1 MIQELYRPAEVQAIL
16 KIKHSTFWRL
26 VKDGKIETRK
36 LGRATVIPAD
46 SIKQFIEGLPLSK

>member
-26 VKDGKIETRK
+26 VKDGKIEARK
-36 LGRATVIPAD
+36 LGGATVIPAD
-46 SIKQFIEGLPLSK
+46 SIKQFIEGLPRSK